1 MALTVAPVSMQFYL
15 IASADPIWFTNNKV
29 PLGVFRPKILHKTS
43 FIELIVKYRE
53 VTAEL
58 VRDVPSSSLIFL
70 VGTAQSL
77 STLSD
82 LNRRHVLGTRL
93 GDLGK
98 PETSPELTKESEYKQ
113 TYFRNQR
120 RARTANNKS
129 VTNEHERKLD

>member
-53 VTAEL
+53 VTADL

-70 VGTAQSL
+70 AGTAQAL
-77 STLSD
+77 NTLSD
-82 LNRRHVLGTRL
+82 LNRTHVLGTRL

-98 PETSPELTKESEYKQ
+98 QETSPELTKESEYI
-113 TYFRNQR
+113 TD
-120 RARTANNKS
+120 
-129 VTNEHERKLD
+129 LL